1 MRNKISFLVLSNSGS
16 AARQF
21 SASKLVLGIT
31 GGFFCLML
39 AGFGY
44 VVYDYLN
51 LKRDARQISSRA
63 TEVACR
69 LESSH
74 AEIEHQRKQIQS
86 FAKEITTLKEK
97 LLTLNEFESQIR
109 IIANLDKSDEDENL
123 FGIGGSIPEDLEA
136 NVPLKQK
143 HNSLMREMHDQIDQ
157 IEMAAASQR
166 SGFESLLKSLEDQ
179 QNLLASTPTIR
190 PISPRADSW
199 ITSSFGKRISPF
211 TKKKEMHK
219 GYDIAANKGTPIL
232 STADG
237 VVTFV
242 GNRGLYGK
250 MVIVDHGHGIITR
263 YGHCSKVLK
272 KRGEKVSRWDTIALV
287 GNTGRSTGPHV
298 HYEVLL
304 NGVPVNPEKYILN

>member
-21 SASKLVLGIT
+21 SASKLVLGLL
-31 GGFFCLML
+31 GGFLCLML

-44 VVYDYLN
+44 VVYDYLA
-51 LKRDARQISSRA
+51 LKRDARLITSKA
-63 TEVACR
+63 NDVACQ
-69 LESSH
+69 LETSNN
-74 AEIEHQRKQIQS
+74 EIEHQRKQIQS
-86 FAKEITTLKEK
+86 FAKEITGLKEK
-97 LLTLNEFESQIR
+97 LLTLHEFESQIR
-109 IIANLDKSDEDENL
+109 IIANLDKSDEAENL
-123 FGIGGSIPEDLEA
+123 FGVGGSIPEDLEA

-157 IEMAAASQR
+157 IEMAAVNQR
-166 SGFESLLKSLEDQ
+166 TGFESLLKSLEDQ

-190 PISPRADSW
+190 PVSPRADSW
-199 ITSSFGKRISPF
+199 ITSRFGNRISPF

-219 GYDIAANKGTPIL
+219 GYDIAANVGTPIL
-232 STADG
+232 ATADG

-250 MVIVDHGHGIITR
+250 MIVVDHGHGVITR
-263 YGHCSKVLK
+263 YGHCNKVLK

-304 NGVPVNPEKYILN
+304 NGIPVNPEKYILN